1 MICSRLIIKDTTKE
15 LKNELMKIIAING
28 SPKGKASNTNVMV
41 NSFLAGALEAGA
53 EVLNIYLAE
62 KEIGYCKGCYS
73 CWFKSPGKCII
84 QDDMTDVISHLAGAN
99 VIVLA
104 SPLYFNN
111 ISGTLKVFM
120 DRLTVTGSP
129 HLPKEVQTENKNET
143 PIAVVLPKFVMI
155 SNCGFPDRSQFQV
168 VSLWIKRVAAMMKT
182 NLIGEIYAVQGKLLS
197 NPTDELRPAIERYL
211 KLLEMAGKEIAMNL
225 KLGESTENLLKCD
238 FTLNVNC

>member
-1 MICSRLIIKDTTKE
+1 MIYNLSGKKDTTE
-15 LKNELMKIIAING
+15 NLKNEVMKIVAING
-28 SPKGKASNTNVMV
+28 SPKGKTSSTNIMV
-41 NSFLAGALEAGA
+41 NSFLAGAQEAGA
-53 EVLNIYLAE
+53 EIFNIFLAE
-62 KEIGYCKGCYS
+62 KEINYCKGCYS

-129 HLPKEVQTENKNET
+129 HPPKEVKIENKDNI
-143 PIAVVLPKFVMI
+143 PINAVIPKLVII

-168 VSLWIKRVAAMMKT
+168 VSLWIKRVAAMMQT
-182 NLIGEIYAVQGKLLS
+182 NLIGEIFAVQGKLLS
-197 NPTDELRPAIERYL
+197 KPTDELRPAIDRYL
-211 KLLEMAGKEIAMNL
+211 KLLESAGKEIALNL
-225 KLGESTENLLKCD
+225 KLAETTENLLQYD
-238 FTLNVNC
+238 FTQDG